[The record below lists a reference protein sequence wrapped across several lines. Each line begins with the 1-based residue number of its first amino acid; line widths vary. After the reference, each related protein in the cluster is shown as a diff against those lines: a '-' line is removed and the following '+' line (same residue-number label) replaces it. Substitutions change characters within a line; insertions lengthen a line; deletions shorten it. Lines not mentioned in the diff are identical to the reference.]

1 MQKKKHTHKKKTK
14 QNKKKHETHKEK
26 TKKQRHTKLSVF
38 PKARV
43 SLGSEYQTLPL
54 AISGVPKT
62 W

>member
-1 MQKKKHTHKKKTK
+1 MQKKKNTQKKK
-14 QNKKKHETHKEK
+14 KKKKKKKNKTNKEK

-62 W
+62 